1 MEKKAKS
8 LSSKRDLGHVDS
20 GTSRARLGFFFL
32 LILLG
37 AFFLRTWQ
45 LTLKP
50 VHFDEGIN
58 GHFVATIWRN
68 GFYKY
73 DPTNF
78 HGPLYFYILQLA
90 ELVFGWGIFGFR
102 FVTGLIQIATLIVI
116 GKHKRFVGRAAT
128 ATALV
133 LAVSPAFVFYSRYA
147 IHESLFIFAQVAFSY
162 GYFLYRYERNARS
175 LWWMALALVIL
186 ITTKETF
193 FIFVGTWFIAVGV
206 VNAIDRLFP
215 KFGSNE
221 KAPNLKAPEVSEWFG
236 IGVVSVLVILAL
248 FTGFFVY
255 TQGAVDMLTALQVW
269 TKTGTAK
276 TGHEKEFVYWLD
288 LLKRYE
294 WPTLAGLALSPIV
307 FFTVNRSLRILILT
321 GFGTW
326 LAYSLIPYKTPWLIM
341 NMIWPLAFSA
351 GALLAKATPSVKKW
365 PGLRT
370 AVGLAVFISVCVS
383 AKTMWRLNFHD
394 YAKKGEPYVYVQ
406 STQDFKTVVDLL
418 YRQTAK
424 FPQDRTMKIAA
435 VNRDSW
441 PLPYLL
447 IPFTNVNWGRA
458 EDATIK
464 NADVILSDEVDRS
477 WIESR
482 LEGRFFVLPFQIR
495 DSYQQGQAYL
505 AAAKFGSVVP
515 GSTPIFEGAP
525 KAGENREASKKESP

>member
-1 MEKKAKS
+1 MEKNAIRPFKYG
-8 LSSKRDLGHVDS
+8 L
-20 GTSRARLGFFFL
+20 FFL
-32 LILLG
+32 LILAG

-45 LTLKP
+45 LQIKP

-58 GHFVATIWRN
+58 GHFVASIWRN

-102 FVTGLIQIATLIVI
+102 FVTGLIQIATLVVI
-116 GKHKRFVGRAAT
+116 GMHKRFVGRAAT
-128 ATALV
+128 ATALI

-147 IHESLFIFAQVAFSY
+147 IHESLFIFGQVAFSY
-162 GYFLYRYERNARS
+162 GFFLYRAERSVKS
-175 LWWMALALVIL
+175 LWWMALALVVL

-206 VNAIDRLFP
+206 VNLIDKFVPRFGTGEIAP
-215 KFGSNE
+215 K
-221 KAPNLKAPEVSEWFG
+221 LKAPAVGEWIAISFVSAL
-236 IGVVSVLVILAL
+236 IVLAF
-248 FTGFFVY
+248 FTGFFVFP
-255 TQGAVDMLTALQVW
+255 QGAVDMLEALQVW

-276 TGHEKEFVYWLD
+276 TGHEKEFLYWFQLF
-288 LLKRYE
+288 KNYE
-294 WPTLAGLALSPIV
+294 WPILVSLCLSPIV
-307 FFTVNRSLRILILT
+307 FFTVNRTLRILILT

-326 LAYSLIPYKTPWLIM
+326 LAYGLIPYKTPWLIL
-341 NMIWPLAFSA
+341 NMIWPLAFCA
-351 GALLAKATPSVKKW
+351 GALLGRAVPSVKQW

-370 AVGLAVFISVCVS
+370 ALGLGVLICVGVSVS
-383 AKTMWRLNFHD
+383 SMWQLSFHD

-406 STQDFKTVVDLL
+406 STQEFKNVVDLL
-418 YRQTAK
+418 YRQTEK

-458 EDATIK
+458 EDGTIQ
-464 NADVILSDEVDRS
+464 NADVILSDGEDRT

-482 LEGRFFVLPFQIR
+482 LVGKFYVLPFQIR
-495 DSYQQGQAYL
+495 DSYQNGQAYL
-505 AAAKFGSVVP
+505 NAEKFASVVP
-515 GSTPIFEGAP
+515 ASTAVFAGRAIEKTEAAP
-525 KAGENREASKKESP
+525 